1 MTATI
6 DEEARPL
13 AGRTFRV
20 DAFVDR
26 EFERVRS
33 YVSASPECL
42 LGEGV
47 TSVHLVWAGLEL
59 SRRIRVTGGD
69 LEMGSRFA
77 RMPLRWADA
86 ERPTRFP
93 VLDATLE
100 INPAM
105 YGQRPTT
112 QLVLSG
118 SYLPPFGRFGAAADA
133 LFGQH
138 LVRRSVDR
146 FLGRLAG
153 SLEREIPPGRI
164 RWREES

>member
-6 DEEARPL
+6 DEARPL

-20 DAFVDR
+20 EAFVDR

-42 LGEGV
+42 LGDGV
-47 TSVHLVWAGLEL
+47 TTLHLGWVGLDL

-86 ERPTRFP
+86 GRPARFP

-100 INPAM
+100 INPAV
-105 YGQRPTT
+105 YGRRPTT

-118 SYLPPFGRFGAAADA
+118 SYLVPFGRFGAAAD
-133 LFGQH
+133 LFVGH
-138 LVRRSVDR
+138 YIVFGSVNR
-146 FLGRLAG
+146 FLGRLAEC
-153 SLEREIPPGRI
+153 LEREIPPERI
-164 RWREES
+164 RWREEP